1 MSDSADEW
9 MVLRQRGH
17 GMAPWIA
24 LDWIGWD
31 DFDPVLISNHLV
43 EFNPLPKKTLRQN
56 VENMQIN
63 PLFGVRFIE
72 TFFWNSPCPAEALK
86 TIKTFWRN
94 FWVPVNMAYWLDL
107 LQHSWWCLFQII
119 IHEVSATPAVAPE
132 RIWKWGHT
140 SGAKRQKKIVAT
152 LHFFLYKYTISRF
165 GERFRDGQ
173 YILVSF
179 LFAVLLLTVPPVLSH
194 L

>member
-94 FWVPVNMAYWLDL
+94 FWVPVNIWLID
-107 LQHSWWCLFQII
+107 STYCNTVDDVCFKSLFMKFRL
-119 IHEVSATPAVAPE
+119 P
-132 RIWKWGHT
+132 G
-140 SGAKRQKKIVAT
+140 SGAETNLKVGAHVRRQTPKKNC
-152 LHFFLYKYTISRF
+152 
-165 GERFRDGQ
+165 RDPP
-173 YILVSF
+173 
-179 LFAVLLLTVPPVLSH
+179 LFSVQVYN
-194 L
+194 